1 MTDLLEQPV
10 HRSMAR
16 VLSALSPSTSIP
28 AARKLLAEQHL
39 SGAPVVD
46 SEGRLLGVV
55 SQKDLLADLPS
66 TGPSVARYHVLHDG
80 KMLTETAIPGV
91 EAGGGRVEEVMT
103 REVLTITEETPLREA
118 MRRMVVHEIHRLL
131 VVREG
136 QLVGLVSTMD
146 VLRALVPDR
155 PAAADQGF

>member
-1 MTDLLEQPV
+1 
-10 HRSMAR
+10 MAR
-16 VLSALSPSTSIP
+16 VLSVLSPSTSIP

-55 SQKDLLADLPS
+55 SQKDLLKDLPE

-91 EAGGGRVEEVMT
+91 EAGGGRIEEVMT

-118 MRRMVVHEIHRLL
+118 MRPPIRGSDR
-131 VVREG
+131 RSRPRG
-136 QLVGLVSTMD
+136 GSPGSRRRGASRPRRGRGLGSSWQN
-146 VLRALVPDR
+146 P
-155 PAAADQGF
+155 GS